1 MVLSNFNVFFNGILQ
16 TKSWYVC
23 NMLAALPFSERKRE
37 WIKKKL
43 HDIQDKVHDS
53 NFFHKMKASINVK
66 SILIYVAWCFIVTVI
81 VETLARYQANGT
93 VTGACLVVYAPVSSS
108 R

>member
-37 WIKKKL
+37 WIKK
-43 HDIQDKVHDS
+43 
-53 NFFHKMKASINVK
+53 NCT
-66 SILIYVAWCFIVTVI
+66 IYRIKYMTVI
-81 VETLARYQANGT
+81 
-93 VTGACLVVYAPVSSS
+93 SFIK
-108 R
+108 